1 MKSECHLYCIC
12 GENEPHTLGRSSGI
26 RDLDGARVP
35 GKVRYFIHQRRGLH
49 RFIFRT
55 HLITFPNMPQL
66 SAGRCPGIAKT
77 FSHIPICSTPNKYV
91 KVAKR
96 HPEQPKRLAKI
107 ISNLGRGLDWGSQA
121 HFSAGTACDNEAAW
135 LIKEHHNV
143 KWHSMVQEAWNYIT
157 LRRSLLLKG
166 STNASNHSSIVTK

>member
-35 GKVRYFIHQRRGLH
+35 GK
-49 RFIFRT
+49 
-55 HLITFPNMPQL
+55 L